1 MDLIAEIYVHLL
13 FRWPC
18 LKEPS
23 PLQYRS
29 SDVTAIARYPLSK
42 FIVHAVHFVQDISL
56 VSLLNFECIVWHIN
70 CYANFIYFALGVAID
85 WNILYGNVKFLQNI
99 ISYLRRF
106 FSNNDNKSVTLLK
119 IFQSMKFILLII
131 LKNIVNRESSMTTV
145 AVNVLISPLLF
156 RASIALEVFCVRNL
170 IFIFVIMRPRIFS
183 TIISTT
189 REREK

>member
-42 FIVHAVHFVQDISL
+42 FIVHAVHFVQDISS
-56 VSLLNFECIVWHIN
+56 VSPLNFECIVWHIN
-70 CYANFIYFALGVAID
+70 CYANFIYFAFGVVID

-99 ISYLRRF
+99 TSYLRTF
-106 FSNNDNKSVTLLK
+106 FSNNVNKSVTLLT
-119 IFQSMKFILLII
+119 IFQSTKFI
-131 LKNIVNRESSMTTV
+131 
-145 AVNVLISPLLF
+145 F
-156 RASIALEVFCVRNL
+156 F
-170 IFIFVIMRPRIFS
+170 
-183 TIISTT
+183 
-189 REREK
+189 